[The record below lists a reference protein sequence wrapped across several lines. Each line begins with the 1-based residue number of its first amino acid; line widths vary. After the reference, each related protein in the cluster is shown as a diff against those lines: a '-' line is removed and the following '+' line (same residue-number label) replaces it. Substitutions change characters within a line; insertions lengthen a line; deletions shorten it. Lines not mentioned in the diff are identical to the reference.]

1 MSDAFNH
8 HLQQTSDN
16 KSCIEKKYVVYKYQ
30 FGR

>member
-1 MSDAFNH
+1 MSDAFDH

-16 KSCIEKKYVVYKYQ
+16 NSCIEKYVVYKSQ